1 VRTRLRK
8 RAGRLRTTL
17 PEARSARATVDRCGA
32 PLEQTRS
39 RSRARRRPRRRVPCR
54 HGRSGPLPAPGRGGV
69 LTSRRAPLATSNVQ
83 GLRRP
88 RLQPRREHAGLAEE
102 PQMTLLDLL
111 EVLAGDHT
119 EGQPDELDELLAE
132 GRERAYLTTQSL
144 NEARTIRV
152 PVHVVDRMNVCDT
165 CKSRVALGRRTQQ
178 RLRRGDRGRDHDA
191 VWPHPRRDRGDDD
204 RAGHAHEAARR
215 LRDTPYRHGRRWP
228 CSQTPRLRG
237 RSLRRH
243 TTERSPLADR
253 SQPARCEPNRGVT
266 DATFRL
272 RDDPATRR
280 RKPAILVFAAR
291 ARPAHSGRARSER
304 RAAPPANRGR
314 GCC

>member
-1 VRTRLRK
+1 MVVGLAYTPRQRSGVGARVRTRLRK

-39 RSRARRRPRRRVPCR
+39 KSRARRRPRRRVPCR

-144 NEARTIRV
+144 NEARAIRV

-191 VWPHPRRDRGDDD
+191 VWPHPRRDRGDDSCWS
-204 RAGHAHEAARR
+204 RTRGSSSPTGHAISPRQTVALQPNSPAERPPLHTSATHHRTVA
-215 LRDTPYRHGRRWP
+215 LGRP
-228 CSQTPRLRG
+228 
-237 RSLRRH
+237 
-243 TTERSPLADR
+243 
-253 SQPARCEPNRGVT
+253 QPTC
-266 DATFRL
+266 
-272 RDDPATRR
+272 
-280 RKPAILVFAAR
+280 KM
-291 ARPAHSGRARSER
+291 
-304 RAAPPANRGR
+304 
-314 GCC
+314 